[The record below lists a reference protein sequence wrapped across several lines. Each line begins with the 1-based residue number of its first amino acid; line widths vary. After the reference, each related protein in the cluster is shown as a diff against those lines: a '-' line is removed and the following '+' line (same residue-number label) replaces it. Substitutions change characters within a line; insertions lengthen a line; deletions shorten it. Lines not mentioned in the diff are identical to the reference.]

1 MDERLP
7 GSRQAEKLLTS
18 AEGATMDELIA
29 ATGGPQY
36 NLLRRLA
43 AQGYKI
49 RKVKEGRATRYRA
62 IAPPQGSFE
71 MQVSRKGQ
79 VTLPKE
85 IRKRLGIHG
94 GGSVYFVVRDEQVE
108 MQPSRLSVTRLAG
121 VLGKPRKH
129 VSLMQMDE
137 VIAKGAVGRFRRRS
151 K

>member
-49 RKVKEGRATRYRA
+49 RKIKEGRATRYRA
-62 IAPPQGSFE
+62 IAPQQGSFE
-71 MQVSRKGQ
+71 MQVSSKGQ

-85 IRKRLGIHG
+85 VRERLG
-94 GGSVYFVVRDEQVE
+94 VRSG
-108 MQPSRLSVTRLAG
+108 SRLHGSIEGDR
-121 VLGKPRKH
+121 
-129 VSLMQMDE
+129 M
-137 VIAKGAVGRFRRRS
+137 VIAKGGGIEDLFRILPKPKRARS
-151 K
+151 LEEIEEGIAE